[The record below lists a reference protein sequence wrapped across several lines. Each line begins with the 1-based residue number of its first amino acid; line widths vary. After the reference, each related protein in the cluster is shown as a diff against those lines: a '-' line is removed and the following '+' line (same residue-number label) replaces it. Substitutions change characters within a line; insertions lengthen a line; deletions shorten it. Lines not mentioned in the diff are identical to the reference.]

1 MRFAVGTKV
10 KVITSRMHTLVAN
23 ATYHVAT
30 AVADS
35 GVDRFGRERREIQV
49 LGIMQASKTVGGVM
63 NGHDRVA

>member
-10 KVITSRMHTLVAN
+10 EIITSRMHTLVAN

-30 AVADS
+30 AIADS
-35 GVDRFGRERREIQV
+35 GVDRFGRKRKEIQV
-49 LGIMQASKTVGGVM
+49 LGVMQASKTVTRVM